1 MIRPDA
7 AASQA
12 DVDTGSQSKRPARA
26 PLRPVTEPPPPPR
39 LPEVRAGPRPRPVEP
54 QPASNGMPLLLH
66 LAYLMVALIA
76 LVVGT
81 LAGVFLERVGAAPG
95 EPVVL
100 QNDPALVVHF
110 PEGATAS
117 VNGRVLDV
125 KSPATFVLSANEE
138 AVVKVSGPGYGPME
152 THVKLDYN
160 RTRVLDFTPIAPVS
174 KAPSD

>member
-1 MIRPDA
+1 
-7 AASQA
+7 
-12 DVDTGSQSKRPARA
+12 
-26 PLRPVTEPPPPPR
+26 
-39 LPEVRAGPRPRPVEP
+39 
-54 QPASNGMPLLLH
+54 MPLLLH

-95 EPVVL
+95 DPVVL

-110 PEGATAS
+110 PDGATAS

-138 AVVKVSGPGYGPME
+138 AVVKVSGPGYGPIE
-152 THVKLDYN
+152 TRVKLDYN
-160 RTRVLDFTPIAPVS
+160 HTRVLDFTPIAPVS
-174 KAPSD
+174 KAP